1 MKKLKMGFSIAEIL
15 IVLAIVSVIAV
26 IGFNVAKRGI
36 ERAYD
41 KYIYTGYK
49 GLSDAITYLN
59 SQGLTADQP
68 AFVSEMAKILN
79 ADYSELPI
87 AKSIINKNG
96 IEYRFY
102 DSADA
107 NYSCVDIALVVPT
120 TSFNINGTIKNKIAF
135 SLKYYYTPNNINIVL
150 PQTTRVFY
158 TDENNGTILMPAGSL
173 NKDIL
178 NRADLLPFYIDDGIA
193 GRIIGGV
200 YRPKTYYSMREAYCR
215 SNMQFQKADGSYEKL
230 PVNKFA
236 WNCNEFGANTNSV
249 AGTITLENPNKL
261 RAF

>member
-15 IVLAIVSVIAV
+15 IVLAIVAVIAV
-26 IGFNVAKRGI
+26 IGFNVAKRGL

-41 KYIYTGYK
+41 TYIYTGYK
-49 GLSDAITYLN
+49 GLTDAITYLN

-68 AFVSEMAKILN
+68 TFVSEMAKILD
-79 ADYSELPI
+79 ARYSELPI

-102 DSADA
+102 NSLDPD
-107 NYSCVDIALVVPT
+107 YSCVDIALVVPT
-120 TSFNINGTIKNKIAF
+120 TSFNINGTVKNKIVF
-135 SLKYYYTPNNINIVL
+135 VLKYFYTPNNVNIVL
-150 PQTTRVFY
+150 PQTSKVYYIT
-158 TDENNGTILMPAGSL
+158 ELNSAILAPANNF

-193 GRIIGGV
+193 GRILGGV
-200 YRPKTYYSMREAYCR
+200 YQPKKYYSAREAYCR
-215 SNMQFQKADGSYEKL
+215 SGMQFQKADGSYEKL
-230 PVNKFA
+230 PANRFD
-236 WNCNEFGANTNSV
+236 WNCNEFGTNTNSV
-249 AGTITLENPNKL
+249 VGTIILENPRKL